1 MTFLNIALVGG
12 VLAFSIPLIIHLL
25 NKNRYQRVDWGA
37 MFLLEQVVRQ
47 NRKRVKLEQI
57 IMLLVRCS
65 IPVLLALAM
74 AQPILNGWQKLMGST
89 PGSTVVMLDS
99 SYSMQARD
107 QGVKA
112 QSRFDLAR
120 EQTQG
125 LLNALPEGSQG
136 QVVRVGGGF
145 DPVTQT
151 LTPEL
156 DRVGNKLDTIAAD
169 RALADGPAALRQGV
183 ANLGEANTIKR
194 DLVLVSDFQRVS
206 WAEDSGVKRDQLKEM
221 IDKMP
226 VRPQIV
232 LMPVSGKTGR
242 NLSVT
247 AVDLSSRAVGVGQ
260 RIRVIT
266 TVLNTSDEDA
276 PDTPVL
282 LRVDGVDEQTQ
293 RLSIAAGESADLVFF
308 HKFDEG
314 GPHTIEVALSDGVLA
329 ADDAYRVAVNVIE
342 SLPVLLVSGDRGER
356 NGRSGKVEPRP
367 FPENETDFLE
377 VALQPFAASADAP
390 LADLIK
396 AEVISPNAVD
406 KDALEGKRVV
416 LLANVPALTD
426 KQVELLT
433 EFVDG
438 GGALLV
444 FPGDLVDA
452 DRYNKQFYRDGKGLS
467 PAQISELTGEG
478 FGFDGGASL
487 LDERF
492 EHPALALWNDPSNG
506 SLTDAKF
513 ERWYELKADDKAQII
528 ARLSTGHPLLVR
540 REMGEGVFML
550 GAVPIDADWGNLPT
564 TPAYLPLMQ
573 RLIAF
578 AATHAE
584 PSSNVMV
591 GQPLV
596 ALLDKE
602 PKGSKLVWQTPSG
615 ERLKRKVVER
625 GGRWACELKNTDE
638 PGTYRLLIDDEPA
651 RVFAVNLPR
660 DESDLRRLE
669 EEELQ
674 ELADSI
680 GAKIMADAGTYAEY
694 DRSRRHGRPIW
705 QVLWVLLLG
714 LVFAELLL
722 QQWFTRGGRA

>member
-1 MTFLNIALVGG
+1 MTFLNIALIGG
-12 VLAFSIPLIIHLL
+12 VLAFNIPLIIHLL

-74 AQPILNGWQKLMGST
+74 AQPILSGWQKLMGST

-107 QGVKA
+107 EGA
-112 QSRFDLAR
+112 RALSRFDLAR

-125 LLNALPEGSQG
+125 VLNALPEGSQG

-156 DRVGNKLDTIAAD
+156 DRVGTRLDEYEAD
-169 RALADGPAALRQGV
+169 RSLADGPAALRQGV
-183 ANLGEANTIKR
+183 TSLGEANTIKR

-206 WAEDSGVKRDQLKEM
+206 WAEDSGVKRDQLLEM
-221 IDKMP
+221 IDNMP
-226 VRPQIV
+226 VRPEIV
-232 LMPVSGKTGR
+232 FMPVSGETGR

-247 AVDLSSRAVGVGQ
+247 SVDLSSRAVGVGQ
-260 RIRVIT
+260 RVRVVAN
-266 TVLNTSDEDA
+266 VLNTSEDDA

-293 RLSIAAGESADLVFF
+293 RLTIAAGESAGLVFF

-329 ADDAYRVAVNVIE
+329 ADDTYRVAVNVIE
-342 SLPVLLVSGDRGER
+342 SLPVLLVSGDRGDRAE
-356 NGRSGKVEPRP
+356 SRP

-390 LADLIK
+390 LADLID
-396 AEVISPNAVD
+396 AQVVAPNAVD
-406 KDALEGKRVV
+406 EKALEGKRVV
-416 LLANVPALTD
+416 LLANVPGLTD
-426 KQVELLT
+426 KQIELLD
-433 EFVDG
+433 EFVNG

-444 FPGDLVDA
+444 FPGDRVDA
-452 DRYNKQFYRDGKGLS
+452 KRFNTQLYQEGKGLS
-467 PAQISELTGEG
+467 PAELIALTGQG
-478 FGFDGGASL
+478 FGFDGGATL

-492 EHPALALWNDPSNG
+492 EHPALALWNDPANG
-506 SLTDAKF
+506 SLTDATF
-513 ERWYELKADDKAQII
+513 ERWYELKPEDEAQII
-528 ARLSTGHPLLVR
+528 ARLNTGHPLLVR
-540 REMGEGVFML
+540 REVGEGVVIL
-550 GAVPIDADWGNLPT
+550 GAVPIDADWGSLPT

-584 PSSNVMV
+584 PDSNVMV
-591 GQPLV
+591 GQPII
-596 ALLDKE
+596 ALLDEE
-602 PKGSKLVWQTPSG
+602 PGADKLIWQTPSG
-615 ERLKRKVVER
+615 ERLKRKVQER
-625 GGRWACELKNTDE
+625 GGRWVCMFNKTDE
-638 PGTYRLLIDDEPA
+638 PGTYRLLIEDEPQ

-660 DESDLRRLE
+660 NESDLRRLGE
-669 EEELQ
+669 G
-674 ELADSI
+674 ELAELAASI
-680 GAKIMADAGTYAEY
+680 GAKIIEDADAYAEH
-694 DRSRRHGRPIW
+694 DRNRRHGRPIW
-705 QVLWVLLLG
+705 QVLWVMLLV
-714 LVFAELLL
+714 LVFGELLL
-722 QQWFTRGGRA
+722 QQWFTKGGRA

>member
-1 MTFLNIALVGG
+1 
-12 VLAFSIPLIIHLL
+12 
-25 NKNRYQRVDWGA
+25 
-37 MFLLEQVVRQ
+37 
-47 NRKRVKLEQI
+47 
-57 IMLLVRCS
+57 
-65 IPVLLALAM
+65 
-74 AQPILNGWQKLMGST
+74 
-89 PGSTVVMLDS
+89 MLDS

-107 QGVKA
+107 EGIKA
-112 QSRFDLAR
+112 QSRFDQAR

-125 LLNALPEGSQG
+125 VLSTLPEGSQG

-156 DRVGNKLDTIAAD
+156 DRVGTRLDEFEAD
-169 RALADGPAALRQGV
+169 RSLADGPAALRQGV
-183 ANLGEANTIKR
+183 ANLGEANTVKR

-221 IDKMP
+221 IDQMP
-226 VRPQIV
+226 VRPEIV
-232 LMPVSGKTGR
+232 LMPVSGQTGR

-247 AVDLSSRAVGVGQ
+247 SVDLSSRAVGVGQ
-260 RIRVIT
+260 RVRVVA
-266 TVLNTSDEDA
+266 TVQNTSEEDA

-282 LRVDGVDEQTQ
+282 LRLDGVDAQTQ
-293 RLSIAAGESADLVFF
+293 RLTIAAGESASLVFF

-314 GPHTIEVALSDGVLA
+314 GPQTIEVALSDGVLA

-342 SLPVLLVSGDRGER
+342 SLPVLLVSGDRDDR
-356 NGRSGKVEPRP
+356 VEPRP

-396 AEVISPNAVD
+396 AEVVSPKAIDEEV
-406 KDALEGKRVV
+406 LEGKRVV
-416 LLANVPALTD
+416 LLANVPGLTD
-426 KQVELLT
+426 KQVELLNG
-433 EFVDG
+433 FVDG

-444 FPGDLVDA
+444 FPGDKVDA
-452 DRYNKQFYRDGKGLS
+452 ERFNKQFYQDGKGLA
-467 PAQISELTGEG
+467 PAEITGLTGDG
-478 FGFDGGASL
+478 FGFDGGTTL

-492 EHPALALWNDPSNG
+492 EHPALALWNDPGNG
-506 SLTDAKF
+506 SLTDAEF
-513 ERWYELKADDKAQII
+513 QRWYELKPEDEAQII

-540 REMGEGVFML
+540 RELGEGVVLL
-550 GAVPIDADWGNLPT
+550 GAVPIDADWGSLPT

-584 PSSNVMV
+584 PTSNVMV
-591 GQPLV
+591 GQPIT
-596 ALLDKE
+596 ALLDEE
-602 PKGSKLVWQTPSG
+602 PKDDKLVWQTPAG
-615 ERLKRKVVER
+615 ERLKREVVER
-625 GGRWACELKNTDE
+625 GGRWSCELKNTED

-660 DESDLRRLE
+660 DESDLRRLD
-669 EEELQ
+669 EEELE
-674 ELADSI
+674 ELAESI
-680 GAKIMADAGTYAEY
+680 GARIIEDADAYAVY

-705 QVLWVLLLG
+705 QVLWVALLG

-722 QQWFTRGGRA
+722 QQWFTKGGRS